1 MPSQCFAGRY
11 IILMLDFGNG
21 FNLFY
26 TIETDRLGNFI
37 LDVSVSIFSLQ
48 KLNDSPPPS
57 KPHQTIIKTISL
69 DSFFPLI
76 SSS

>member
-1 MPSQCFAGRY
+1 MPSQCFAWRY

-48 KLNDSPPPS
+48 KLNDSPPPL
-57 KPHQTIIKTISL
+57 KTTSN
-69 DSFFPLI
+69 DNKNHFT
-76 SSS
+76 